1 MCIDR
6 FDAMDHP
13 EQFNLSR
20 VKAFYSDRFVLPL
33 PEGHKF
39 PMAKYSGLR
48 ERILAEGIV
57 HADDL
62 HEAPAASWDDLRL
75 VHTAEYVDAVATGHV
90 PRDIQRRIG
99 FPWSPEM
106 VERSRRSVGAT
117 IAAARTALDEGVA
130 ANLAGGT
137 HHAFADRGEGFCVFN
152 DVAVAARML
161 QRDGDARRIAI
172 VDLDVHQGN
181 GTAAIFAGDE
191 SVFTFSMHGE
201 KNFPFRKETSD
212 LDVALPDGTG
222 DEEYLESL
230 REHLDAVLDRHQPDF
245 VFYLAGADPY
255 EGDRLG
261 RLKLTI
267 GGLRRRDEFVFT
279 SCHRRRLPV
288 AVSMSGGYAADVNAI
303 ITIHANTIRTAAHT
317 GLPTRGL
324 CALG

>member
-1 MCIDR
+1 M
-6 FDAMDHP
+6 
-13 EQFNLSR
+13 
-20 VKAFYSDRFVLPL
+20 KAFYSDRFVLPL
-33 PEGHKF
+33 PVGHKF
-39 PMAKYSGLR
+39 PMAKYAGLR
-48 ERILAEGIV
+48 ERLLAEGIV
-57 HADDL
+57 HPDDL
-62 HEAPAASWDDLRL
+62 SEAPAASWDDLRL
-75 VHTAEYVDAVATGHV
+75 VHTAEYVDAVATGNV

-137 HHAFADRGEGFCVFN
+137 HHSFADRGEGFCVFN
-152 DVAVAARML
+152 DVAVAARVL
-161 QRDGDARRIAI
+161 QREGRARRIAI

-191 SVFTFSMHGE
+191 LVFTFSMHGE

-212 LDVALPDGTG
+212 VDVPLPDGTG
-222 DEEYLESL
+222 DAEYLELL
-230 REHLDAVLDRHQPDF
+230 REHLDTALNRHQPDF

-267 GGLRRRDEFVFT
+267 DGLARRDAYVFT
-279 SCHRRRLPV
+279 SCYRRRLPV
-288 AVSMSGGYAADVNAI
+288 AVSMSGGYAADLNAI
-303 ITIHANTIRTAAHT
+303 ITIHANTIRAAAQT
-317 GLPTRGL
+317 WPSIFVS
-324 CALG
+324 